1 MLSVN
6 MSNKEEKH
14 RQIKEYL
21 WNTWVESDRYGECI
35 VELDQYEIQGA
46 KEVGERR
53 WANNKKANTKGPN
66 LNNKKNNT
74 SARDV
79 LGALGEMAA
88 IKWLKEQGYEADMS
102 SFNNVENRTSAD
114 DSFDTDIV
122 FEGNTFSVEV
132 KTTDKPINSKLIYPL
147 HKGKKKV
154 QPDVFLLVS
163 QIDEKRHCIKGFTTS
178 EKILNNID
186 DTLPNRAYAIH
197 EKELEK
203 DLENLLKDIKE
214 K

>member
-1 MLSVN
+1 MLR
-6 MSNKEEKH
+6 MSNNDEKH

-21 WNTWVESDRYGECI
+21 WETWVKSDRYGESI
-35 VELDQYEIQGA
+35 VELDQWEIAGA

-53 WANNKKANTKGPN
+53 WQNNQAAKTKGPN

-88 IKWLKEQGYEADMS
+88 IKWLKMNGYEADMS
-102 SFNNVENRTSAD
+102 SFNNVENRTSSE

-122 FEGNTFSVEV
+122 FEGESFSVEV
-132 KTTDKPINSKLIYPL
+132 KTTDKPLNSKLIYPL
-147 HKGKKKV
+147 HKGKKKI
-154 QPDVFLLVS
+154 QPDIFLLVS

-186 DTLPNRAYAIH
+186 DTLPNRAYSIH

-203 DLENLLKDIKE
+203 DLDTILKEIKE